1 MRQTKEV
8 ILNLI
13 VQWEICLWLTA
24 CDFGDSSF
32 KPVNVAEISP
42 WFRWKCSLPELNRL
56 LMFPSGGR
64 SHPRLLRSKFYLRG
78 KVNLRKTVYIKIF
91 FFFLVELCLLNILWN
106 LDPPITSSGSD
117 WWPLLCCASGLRWAK
132 SWNDDQVYSSYTNLG
147 KKSLIFFII
156 WSFSGGCTHAEVGL
170 WKPIILD
177 SVFGQWRV
185 NSQAYRVKSDEWG
198 QKPDYTGSHF

>member
-91 FFFLVELCLLNILWN
+91 FFFFGRALSSKYIVKFRSTYYFFWFWLMALAVLCFWAEMGKILK
-106 LDPPITSSGSD
+106 
-117 WWPLLCCASGLRWAK
+117 WWP
-132 SWNDDQVYSSYTNLG
+132 
-147 KKSLIFFII
+147 
-156 WSFSGGCTHAEVGL
+156 
-170 WKPIILD
+170 
-177 SVFGQWRV
+177 SVL
-185 NSQAYRVKSDEWG
+185 KL
-198 QKPDYTGSHF
+198 H